1 MPIIKRYNN
10 RKLYDTHAKRYV
22 TLFDLADMIRRGD
35 DVIVLD
41 HVDGQDITSQ
51 IQAQIIFE
59 QERQTRNSLP
69 NTVLTNLIQASN
81 QTLKQLRTTLLP
93 LDRAAQLDS
102 EIERRMQLL
111 IERGEIGA
119 KQGNQILEKLLAVH
133 PTTRSTAELKIE
145 RALEKRGTPT
155 RSEMQ
160 ALSEQISLLSRELK
174 NLDLPETKRKRKT
187 NATKNAAP

>member
-22 TLFDLADMIRRGD
+22 TLLDLADMIRRGD
-35 DVIVLD
+35 DITVLD
-41 HVDGQDITSQ
+41 HADGQDITSQ

-59 QERQTRNSLP
+59 QERQTGNSLP

-111 IERGEIGA
+111 IERGDIGA
-119 KQGNQILEKLLAVH
+119 KQGNLILEKLLAAQ
-133 PTTRSTAELKIE
+133 PTTRSPQELKIT

-155 RSEMQ
+155 RSEIQ
-160 ALSEQISLLSRELK
+160 TLSEQISALSNELR
-174 NLDLPETKRKRKT
+174 NLDRKEIKPKRKRGIK
-187 NATKNAAP
+187 NATL